1 MVRNEEDSTNQS
13 GTKTSQKNTNKN
25 KLIPKVNSSVDFGDI
40 ILEFV
45 KKMGK
50 YDWRRQTPEN
60 PIYPG
65 YSKNDIKPTESRNTA
80 TLPPGINGSGAFR

>member
-1 MVRNEEDSTNQS
+1 MVRNEEDLTNQS
-13 GTKTSQKNTNKN
+13 GTKTSQKNTGK
-25 KLIPKVNSSVDFGDI
+25 KLIPKTNRSVSFKDI
-40 ILEFV
+40 ILNFS

-60 PIYPG
+60 PVYPG